1 MRDLRGPHA
10 AEAGAALTTGP
21 DRRDRKRSRSRR
33 LASAGTLAVV
43 PLLLASPVGG
53 AQNDR
58 RPVVNAA
65 VQVTR
70 NPALVRAHSSPQMAV
85 NPKNGELVIVETDV
99 QGTRKDREPNGTRGC
114 NVHISADEG
123 RTWFPGGDPMMKPY
137 TECSRVVINGPY
149 ATMGFDKNGV
159 LYLAMTA
166 SDPKYANPHP
176 PATIP
181 RHIVLARSR
190 DGGRTFETAMVFKG
204 PEEAAKASGELPSS
218 GQNGRP
224 MLALD
229 PNNAANVYVAWSQ
242 SGNANEKAKSM
253 IAASTDGGRTFGQP
267 IDVSDPRGASQPRP
281 AVGPDGTV
289 HVLYLSGSFGLPRS
303 EPQTPPLPRPI
314 YHRSSIDQGRTWSQP
329 VEVDGGAGAH
339 RKWLL
344 AADPGSQTLY
354 AVWYGNPTKP
364 EADIGEQD
372 WLDIFLRV
380 SPDGGK
386 TWSEAR
392 AVNEGARS
400 TAGVKRYDP
409 GISVAPNGRVD
420 IAWYDFRNSPVPEG
434 IQNYDFNGG
443 GFQDVYYTSSFDKG
457 RTFQRPDVRVT
468 DRIIDRNIGVWS
480 NNYHSHTNVGTA
492 STNDAVYFAWQD
504 SRNGNADNNTED
516 VYFTSADLAGA
527 DREGVGAASVEGD
540 SGIPAWAVG
549 LTGMAV
555 GLGIATA
562 IFLLVFRRSPAAPG
576 QTSTVGSRTAG
587 DR

>member
-1 MRDLRGPHA
+1 MRDRRQPHA
-10 AEAGAALTTGP
+10 LEAPGGGRATA
-21 DRRDRKRSRSRR
+21 RHRR
-33 LASAGTLAVV
+33 LHRPAAMRPLVVLGTLAVV
-43 PLLLASPVGG
+43 LTLLTSPA
-53 AQNDR
+53 AQAQKGR
-58 RPVVNAA
+58 KPVVNAA
-65 VQVTR
+65 VQVTS

-99 QGTRKDREPNGTRGC
+99 QGTRKDRDPNGTRGC
-114 NVHISADEG
+114 NVHISADQG
-123 RTWFPGGDPMMKPY
+123 RSWFRGGDPMMKPY

-149 ATMGFDKNGV
+149 ATVGFDKKGV
-159 LYLAMTA
+159 LYLAMAA

-204 PEEAAKASGELPSS
+204 PEEAAKATGELPNT

-229 PNNAANVYVAWSQ
+229 PDNAANVYVAWSQ
-242 SGNANEKAKSM
+242 SGSANEKAKSM

-267 IDVSDPRGASQPRP
+267 VDVSDPRGASQPRP
-281 AVGPDGTV
+281 TVGRDGTV

-303 EPQTPPLPRPI
+303 DPQAPPVPRPV
-314 YHRSSIDQGRTWSQP
+314 YHRSSTDQGRTWGEA
-329 VEVDGGAGAH
+329 VEVDSGAGAH

-344 AADPGSQTLY
+344 AADPGSDTLY
-354 AVWYGNPTKP
+354 AVWYGNPTKA
-364 EADIGEQD
+364 EADIREQD

-380 SPDGGK
+380 SPDGGR

-392 AVNEGARS
+392 AVNEGAKS

-409 GISVAPNGRVD
+409 GISVAPNGRLD

-434 IQNYDFNGG
+434 VQNYDFNGG
-443 GFQDVYYTSSFDKG
+443 GFQDVYYASSFDKG
-457 RTFQRPDVRVT
+457 RTFQRPDVKVN

-480 NNYHSHTNVGTA
+480 NNYHSHTNVGIA
-492 STNDAVYFAWQD
+492 STNGAVYFAWQD

-516 VYFTSADLAGA
+516 VYFTSADLAPS
-527 DREGVGAASVEGD
+527 DRGGVGAASVEGD

-562 IFLLVFRRSPAAPG
+562 IFLLIFRRNQSAPALP
-576 QTSTVGSRTAG
+576 STVGGR
-587 DR
+587 